1 MIHSA
6 NISGKKPR
14 EKSKKCGKDM
24 EMGKVEPNIPLEN
37 GRRNIAQSMEPSLVS
52 GSTDHHGMDLEEAQV
67 AYSNYILLL
76 YSWTD

>member
-37 GRRNIAQSMEPSLVS
+37 GSRNIARSMEPSFAS
-52 GSTDHHGMDLEEAQV
+52 GRTDRHEW
-67 AYSNYILLL
+67 I
-76 YSWTD
+76 